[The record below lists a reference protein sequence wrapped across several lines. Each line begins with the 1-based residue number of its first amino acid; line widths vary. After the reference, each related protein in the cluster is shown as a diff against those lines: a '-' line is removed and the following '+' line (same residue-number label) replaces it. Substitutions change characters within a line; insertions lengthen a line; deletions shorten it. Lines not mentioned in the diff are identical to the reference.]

1 MAIID
6 QLKEEVE
13 ELREK
18 AGEEK
23 QEPMTSS
30 LKSSPRQSQRLERQL
45 RSKDEEIEKLKT
57 ILKEKDMENQYLA
70 KEVEI
75 LNQEAERDREA
86 LIQAN
91 NRWKDRS
98 PSPNK
103 KFSSDQG
110 TKIVT
115 LQMEEKIKRHVEEV
129 QEKKEEIKE
138 LQKII

>member
-129 QEKKEEIKE
+129 QEKKEEI
-138 LQKII
+138 

>member
-1 MAIID
+1 
-6 QLKEEVE
+6 
-13 ELREK
+13 
-18 AGEEK
+18 
-23 QEPMTSS
+23 
-30 LKSSPRQSQRLERQL
+30 
-45 RSKDEEIEKLKT
+45 
-57 ILKEKDMENQYLA
+57 MENQYLA